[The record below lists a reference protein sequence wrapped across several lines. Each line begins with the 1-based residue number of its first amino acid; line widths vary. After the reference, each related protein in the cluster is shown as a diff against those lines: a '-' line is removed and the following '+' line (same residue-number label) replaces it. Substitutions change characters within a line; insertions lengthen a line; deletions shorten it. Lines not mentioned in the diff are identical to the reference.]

1 MSVAQDTR
9 VMSKFFSPTR
19 GSTRLYESENA
30 DRLGQVLR
38 NGIRTKSK
46 SDDLIVQHYR
56 LAFYVAYQ
64 FIGSG
69 VSFDDL
75 VAEAMYGLCL
85 AAKKYDPAQGA
96 YSTYAVIVCRRQL
109 HELVRAH
116 RTTRGKTI
124 ADQKVL
130 PTYYR
135 AVNSWVARYG
145 RAPTVEEISSLLSM
159 SQHRVRMLQVA
170 DQNTVGSLT
179 QIGNVL
185 SGPDAPAMNTP
196 TPEQELSLKQ
206 YLRFIDMVREDVY
219 RRVQASNWTE
229 LDKQIFCLRWRLGE
243 PGLRHRTTVE
253 IGRQLGLTKSRVS
266 QVLKRCW
273 SRIARLGVHDC
284 VSVTWLATLPS
295 QVEVIVCTVGV
306 ATATEIFGPEHLWES
321 NKQ

>member
-1 MSVAQDTR
+1 MSVAIATR
-9 VMSKFFSPTR
+9 SMSRWFSPVGLSSR
-19 GSTRLYESENA
+19 RDEYENA
-30 DRLGQVLR
+30 GRLGRALR
-38 NGIRTKSK
+38 NADQPRTEHEK
-46 SDDLIVQHYR
+46 LIISHYR
-56 LAFYVAYQ
+56 LAFYVAKQ
-64 FIGSG
+64 FTGRG
-69 VSFDDL
+69 VPFDDL

-109 HELVRAH
+109 HTLVRAH

-206 YLRFIDMVREDVY
+206 YLRFIDMVRDDVY